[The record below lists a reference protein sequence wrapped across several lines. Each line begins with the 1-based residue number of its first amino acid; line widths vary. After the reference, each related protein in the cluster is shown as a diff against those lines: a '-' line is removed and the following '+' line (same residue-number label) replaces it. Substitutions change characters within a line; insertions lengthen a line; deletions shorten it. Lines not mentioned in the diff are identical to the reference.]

1 MASPKPRL
9 RGRIHQVAFFVSFP
23 AGASL
28 VALAD
33 TPAARVVTSVYAASL
48 TLLYG
53 TSALLH
59 RLDWRPRVLPRMRKL
74 DHSAIFLLI
83 AGTYTAFAFLAL
95 QGTWRIAILSIVWGG
110 AAAGIV
116 LKSISV
122 KRFQVATA
130 VLYIATGWVGI
141 AAVPVFLPLLGVF
154 RATLLVAGGVLYT
167 AGALVLLLRRPDP
180 IPHVFG
186 YHEVWHAM
194 VVLASLCHYAVILLL
209 VLG

>member
-1 MASPKPRL
+1 MVPKPRL

-28 VALAD
+28 VALAQ
-33 TPAARVVTSVYAASL
+33 TPAARVVTAVYATTL

-53 TSALLH
+53 ASALLH
-59 RLDWRPRVLPRMRKL
+59 RLNWAPRVLPRMRKL

-95 QGTWRIAILSIVWGG
+95 HGPWRIVVLALVWSG

-122 KRFQVATA
+122 DRFQITA
-130 VLYIATGWVGI
+130 AILYIVTGWVGI
-141 AAVPVFLPLLGVF
+141 AAIPFVLPSLGLLKVG
-154 RATLLVAGGVLYT
+154 LLLAGGILYT
-167 AGALVLLLRRPDP
+167 AGALIFALRRPDP

-194 VVLASLCHYAVILLL
+194 VVAASLCHYAVLLLL
-209 VLG
+209 VVG

>member
-1 MASPKPRL
+1 MPPTPRL
-9 RGRIHQVAFFVSFP
+9 RGRIHQIAFFVSVP

-28 VALAD
+28 VTLAQ
-33 TPAARVVTSVYAASL
+33 TPADRIATAIYAASL

-59 RLDWRPRVLPRMRKL
+59 RLDWRPRVKRLMRKL

-83 AGTYTAFAFLAL
+83 AGTYTAFAILAL
-95 QGTWRIAILSIVWGG
+95 QGAWRIAILSIVWGG

-116 LKSISV
+116 LKTVSV
-122 KRFQVATA
+122 ERFQIAAA
-130 VLYIATGWVGI
+130 VLYIVTGWAGI
-141 AAVPVFLPLLGVF
+141 AAVPDFLPLLGIF
-154 RATLLVAGGVLYT
+154 RAALLVAGGVLYT

-194 VVLASLCHYAVILLL
+194 VVLASLCHYAVLLLL

>member
-1 MASPKPRL
+1 MASSKPRL

-28 VALAD
+28 IALAD
-33 TPAARVVTSVYAASL
+33 SPAARVVTAVYAASL

-53 TSALLH
+53 TSTLLH
-59 RLDWRPRVLPRMRKL
+59 RLDWRPRVKTLMRKL

-95 QGTWRIAILSIVWGG
+95 QGTWRIAVLSIVWGG

-116 LKSISV
+116 LKGISV
-122 KRFQVATA
+122 ERFQVVTA
-130 VLYIATGWVGI
+130 VLYIVTGWVGI
-141 AAVPVFLPLLGVF
+141 VAIAVFLPLLGAF
-154 RATLLVAGGVLYT
+154 RAALLVAGGVLYT

-186 YHEVWHAM
+186 YHEIWHAM
-194 VVLASLCHYAVILLL
+194 VVLASLCHYTVILLL